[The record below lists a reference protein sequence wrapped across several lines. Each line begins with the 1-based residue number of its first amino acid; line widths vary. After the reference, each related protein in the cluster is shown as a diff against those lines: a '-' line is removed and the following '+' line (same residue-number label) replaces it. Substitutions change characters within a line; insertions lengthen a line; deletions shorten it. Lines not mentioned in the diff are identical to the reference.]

1 MVIDTSVLIA
11 HLRSPNKQSTLFYKL
26 PANISYSI
34 STVTLFEL
42 YIGAKNPEREKDILL
57 LIRGLN
63 ILPFTGET
71 AIKAA
76 EIYRLL
82 IKQNKIIE
90 FRDIFIAAT
99 CMVNNQSLIT
109 LNTKHFERV
118 QDLKLYPK
126 V

>member
-11 HLRSPNKQSTLFYKL
+11 HLRSPNKNSTLFYKL

-34 STVTLFEL
+34 SVVTLFEL
-42 YIGAKNPEREKDILL
+42 YMGARNIEREKNILL
-57 LIRGLN
+57 LIKGLN
-63 ILPFTGET
+63 ILPFNKDA

-76 EIYRLL
+76 EIYKLL

-109 LNTKHFERV
+109 
-118 QDLKLYPK
+118 
-126 V
+126 